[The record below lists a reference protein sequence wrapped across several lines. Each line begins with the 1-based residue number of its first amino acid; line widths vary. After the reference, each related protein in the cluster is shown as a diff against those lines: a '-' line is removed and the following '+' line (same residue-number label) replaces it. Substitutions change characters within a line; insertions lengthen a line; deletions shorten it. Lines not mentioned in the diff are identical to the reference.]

1 MLNCIIINY
10 VINLYLYYIFFLFL
24 YINENIF
31 LKFEEIITPSLNI
44 WTQSSYNFNSS
55 ELEFDEDRQKYN
67 KNKTEFYL
75 NLRIKFLSKYNVI
88 YNDSHLE
95 TIQDK
100 FSWLDMHES
109 PKYKSFMA
117 DKIKLPYYSKKI
129 FGKDYCALL
138 LKISD
143 NPYENNFR

>member
-75 NLRIKFLSKYNVI
+75 NLRIKFLSK
-88 YNDSHLE
+88 
-95 TIQDK
+95 
-100 FSWLDMHES
+100 
-109 PKYKSFMA
+109 
-117 DKIKLPYYSKKI
+117 
-129 FGKDYCALL
+129 
-138 LKISD
+138 
-143 NPYENNFR
+143 